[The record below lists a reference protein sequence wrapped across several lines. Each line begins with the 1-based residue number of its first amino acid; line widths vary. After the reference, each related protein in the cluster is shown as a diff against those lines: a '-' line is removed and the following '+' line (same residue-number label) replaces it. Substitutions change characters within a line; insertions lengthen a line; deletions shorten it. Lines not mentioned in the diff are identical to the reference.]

1 MNDKLLFFPS
11 RPLMR
16 FIAFQLLLIALVG
29 SLTRA
34 QTVTPPAVPDP
45 RPTPPQATTGSPASA
60 TLINEQTTPTQAA
73 PAQPTT
79 SPASPVA
86 NQPGIPVSG
95 TVIDAQSQPLPG
107 VTVSIKG
114 TTRGTTT
121 NADGTFQVNVA
132 SSQDILIFSFIGY
145 GTQEVAVGNQTAVR
159 VTMAED
165 SRTLNEVVVVGYGT
179 QRKRDLTGA
188 VAQLKGEEIVKY
200 PVQTPTQALQSKLAG
215 VQVIASGR
223 PNEQPQIRVR
233 GVGSALAGVSPLYV
247 VDGVLTD
254 DIRNISNND
263 ILSIE
268 VLKDASAAIYGVR
281 AANGVV
287 IVTTRRGKSG
297 ATQVQYDAN
306 FSIRQPAN
314 LVQMANRDQY
324 INYLTDAAPNQNV
337 NNPPLTYNQ
346 TTNWYDQAL
355 RNAPQSNHNLS
366 VSGGSER
373 NTFFF
378 SAGYFTDFGVVN
390 TNDFRRL
397 TIRANNEIKINDKL
411 TFSNQLSFSRGNE
424 RAVNLDG
431 VYASLYRAAPIV
443 PALVDG
449 KYGNLSAYG
458 NVGNPLLTLDARNQR
473 VINNRLQGNLALNYK
488 PVEWLTLRSAFN
500 TDLIFNRDR
509 TYLRAFQNDANT
521 FITAGGNQRQQNSQL
536 NLNES
541 RSLRYIID
549 NTATVEKAF
558 GESNVT
564 FLLGSVTEQFTSD
577 TLLASRINVPDD
589 PDLWYLRLGNPD
601 QQLSNAS
608 GGDLQT
614 RQSFVTRVTYSLRNK
629 YLFNASLRA
638 DGSSKFRERWG
649 YFPTAGVGWVIS
661 DEDFMKNQSVL
672 SFLKFR
678 GSWGILGNDNI
689 ASNAYILTAN
699 VNIPYFYNNG
709 LTLGSAIQ
717 DIKDQQLKWERT
729 QQIDAGIEFAL
740 LDDRLTGEIDYYSKT
755 TRDALAFR
763 VIPAIFGDPDNQF
776 LTNIASFRNRG
787 FEFILNWKETLK
799 SGLSYSIGGN
809 LTINRNQLVGLN
821 GGQALLAGG
830 VGQQGFVTR
839 SDNGQPVGS
848 FYVLNAIGVFQNQAE
863 IDGSPVFGTRA
874 NVRPGDLKYEDVDGN
889 GVINDNDR
897 IYAGSYQPKLYY
909 GINLGL
915 NYKGFD
921 LSADL
926 YGNVGNKVYNGKK
939 AFRFENTDNI
949 EAAYADARWTTSRP
963 SQTDPRIIT
972 SATPASTYFVE
983 SGSFVRLNNLTL
995 GYTIP
1000 AGLKDKAKLR
1010 TARIYVTSQ
1019 NLFTVKQFSGFSPE
1033 LPGGPLD
1040 SGIELNSYPTTRT
1053 FAVGLNVGF

>member
-1 MNDKLLFFPS
+1 MLG
-11 RPLMR
+11 
-16 FIAFQLLLIALVG
+16 Q
-29 SLTRA
+29 A
-34 QTVTPPAVPDP
+34 QTVNTPIATPP
-45 RPTPPQATTGSPASA
+45 PPATSASPSSQTAASPAIAPPVSPS
-60 TLINEQTTPTQAA
+60 TSA
-73 PAQPTT
+73 PASQADIT
-79 SPASPVA
+79 
-86 NQPGIPVSG
+86 VSG
-95 TVIDAQSQPLPG
+95 KVVDAQSQPLPG
-107 VTVSIKG
+107 VTVTIKG

-121 NADGTFQVNVA
+121 DANGSFQLSVADNQAVLV
-132 SSQDILIFSFIGY
+132 FSFIGFA
-145 GTQEVAVGNQTAVR
+145 TQEVVVGNQTSL
-159 VTMAED
+159 TITLAED
-165 SRTLNEVVVVGYGT
+165 TQTLNEVVVVGYGT

-188 VAQLKGEEIVKY
+188 VAQVKGEEIQRY

-215 VQVIASGR
+215 VQIISSGR

-297 ATQVQYDAN
+297 ATQVQYN
-306 FSIRQPAN
+306 GNISLRQPAN
-314 LVQMANRDQY
+314 LVRMANRDQY
-324 INYLTDAAPNQNV
+324 IGYLADAAPNQNV
-337 NNPPLTYNQ
+337 NNPPLTYGQ
-346 TTNWYDQAL
+346 TTNWYEQAL

-366 VSGGSER
+366 ISGGGER
-373 NTFFF
+373 NTFYF
-378 SAGYFTDFGVVN
+378 SVGYFTDYGVVK

-397 TIRANNEIKINDKL
+397 TIRANNEINISKKL

-431 VYASLYRAAPIV
+431 TYQSLYRAAPIV
-443 PALVDG
+443 PAKVGDR
-449 KYGNLSAYG
+449 YGNLSAFG
-458 NVGNPLLTLDARNQR
+458 NVGNPILSLESRNQR
-473 VINNRLQGNLALNYK
+473 IINNRLQGNLSLDYK
-488 PVEWLTLRSAFN
+488 PVEWLRLHSAFN

-509 TYLRAFQNDANT
+509 TYLRAFQNDAAT
-521 FITAGGNQRQQNSQL
+521 FVTAGGNQRQINSQL
-536 NLNES
+536 SLNES
-541 RSLRYIID
+541 KSLRYIID
-549 NTATVEKAF
+549 NTATVDRTF
-558 GESNVT
+558 GENSLT

-577 TLLASRINVPDD
+577 FIQGARINVPND
-589 PDLWYLRLGNPD
+589 PNQWYLGLGNPD
-601 QQLSNAS
+601 QQLSNNS

-614 RQSFVTRVTYSLRNK
+614 RQSFVSRVTYSFMNK

-649 YFPTAGVGWVIS
+649 YFPTAGIGWVIS
-661 DEDFMKNQSVL
+661 DEGFMKDQSL
-672 SFLKFR
+672 LNFLKFR
-678 GSWGILGNDNI
+678 SSWGILGNDNI
-689 ASNAYILTAN
+689 TSNAYILTAA
-699 VNIPYFYNNG
+699 VNIPYFFNNG
-709 LTLGSAIQ
+709 LTLGTAIQ

-729 QQIDAGIEFAL
+729 EQIDAGFEFVM
-740 LDDRLTGEIDYYSKT
+740 LDNRLSGEIDYYSKT

-763 VIPAIFGDPDNQF
+763 IIPAIFGDPDNQY

-787 FEFILNWKETLK
+787 FEFVLNWKENLEN
-799 SGLSYSIGGN
+799 GLGYTIGGN
-809 LTINRNQLVGLN
+809 LTINRNQLIGLN

-830 VGQQGFVTR
+830 VGQQGLVTR

-863 IDGSPVFGTRA
+863 IDAAPVFGNRA
-874 NVRPGDLKYEDVDGN
+874 NVRPGDLKYQDVDGN

-897 IYAGSYQPKLYY
+897 IYAGSYQPRLYY

-921 LSADL
+921 LAADV
-926 YGNVGNKVYNGKK
+926 YGNAGNKVYNGKK

-949 EAAYADARWTTSRP
+949 EAAYADARWLPDRP
-963 SQTDPRIIT
+963 SLTDPRTIT
-972 SATPASTYFVE
+972 SATPASTYFIE

-1000 AGLKDKAKLR
+1000 ASLKDRLKIR
-1010 TARIYVTSQ
+1010 QARVYVTAQ
-1019 NLFTVKQFSGFSPE
+1019 NLFTIKQFSGFSPE

-1040 SGIELNSYPTTRT
+1040 SGIELNSYPTVRT
-1053 FAVGLNVGF
+1053 LAVGLNMGF

>member
-1 MNDKLLFFPS
+1 MNKLRYLV
-11 RPLMR
+11 
-16 FIAFQLLLIALVG
+16 LLGVLWSVVG
-29 SLTRA
+29 WGQS
-34 QTVTPPAVPDP
+34 VNTPGTPA
-45 RPTPPQATTGSPASA
+45 TPMSPQATSVSPGSQTAINGQINAGQSTASPAVS
-60 TLINEQTTPTQAA
+60 QTGV
-73 PAQPTT
+73 
-79 SPASPVA
+79 S
-86 NQPGIPVSG
+86 VSG
-95 TVIDAQSQPLPG
+95 KVTDSQGQPLPG
-107 VTVSIKG
+107 VTVTLKG
-114 TTRGTTT
+114 STRGTTT
-121 NADGTFQVNVA
+121 DANGSFQLTGVTNQSV
-132 SSQDILIFSFIGY
+132 LVFSYIGFAN
-145 GTQEVAVGNQTAVR
+145 QEVAVGNQTAIN
-159 VTMAED
+159 VTLAD
-165 SRTLNEVVVVGYGT
+165 DTQTLNEVVVVGYGT

-188 VAQLKGEEIVKY
+188 VAQIKGEEIVKY
-200 PVQTPTQALQSKLAG
+200 PVQTPTQALQSRLAG

-306 FSIRQPAN
+306 FSVRQPAN

-324 INYLTDAAPNQNV
+324 VSYLADAAPNQNV
-337 NNPPLTYNQ
+337 NNPPLTSDQ

-366 VSGGSER
+366 ISGGSER

-378 SAGYFTDFGVVN
+378 SAGYFTDVGVVK

-397 TIRANNEIKINDKL
+397 TIRANNEVKINDKL

-424 RAVNLDG
+424 KAVNLDG
-431 VYASLYRAAPIV
+431 VYSSLYRAAPIV
-443 PALVDG
+443 PAKVGD
-449 KYGNLSAYG
+449 KYGNLSAFG
-458 NVGNPLLTLDARNQR
+458 NVGNPLLSLDARDQR
-473 VINNRLQGNLALNYK
+473 IINNRLQGNLALSYK

-500 TDLIFNRDR
+500 GDLIFNRDR

-521 FITAGGNQRQQNSQL
+521 FVTAGGNQRQQNSQL
-536 NLNES
+536 NVNES

-549 NTATVEKAF
+549 NTATIDKTF
-558 GESNVT
+558 GDNNLT
-564 FLLGSVTEQFTSD
+564 FLLGAVTEQFTSD
-577 TLLASRINVPDD
+577 TLLASRINVPND
-589 PDLWYLRLGNPD
+589 PNLWYLRLGNPD

-614 RQSFVTRVTYSLRNK
+614 RQSFVTRVTYSLKNK

-649 YFPTAGVGWVIS
+649 YFPTAGIGWVIS
-661 DEDFMKNQSVL
+661 DEAFMKNQSL
-672 SFLKFR
+672 FNFLKFR

-699 VNIPYFYNNG
+699 VNIPYFYDNG
-709 LTLGSAIQ
+709 LTLGNAIQ

-729 QQIDAGIEFAL
+729 QQIDAGVEFAL
-740 LDDRLTGEIDYYSKT
+740 FDNRLTGEIDYYSKT

-763 VIPAIFGDPDNQF
+763 IIPAIFGDPDNQF

-787 FEFILNWKETLK
+787 FEFVLNWKETLE

-809 LTINRNQLVGLN
+809 LTTNKNELIGLN

-863 IDGSPVFGTRA
+863 IDGAPVFGDRA
-874 NVRPGDLKYEDVDGN
+874 NVRPGDLRYQDVDGN

-915 NYKGFD
+915 SYKGFD
-921 LSADL
+921 LAADV
-926 YGNVGNKVYNGKK
+926 YGNAGNKVYNGKK

-949 EAAYADARWTTSRP
+949 EAAYADARWTTNRP

-983 SGSFVRLNNLTL
+983 SGSFIRLNNLTL

-1000 AGLKDKAKLR
+1000 AALKDKVKLR

-1019 NLFTVKQFSGFSPE
+1019 NLFTIKQFSGFSPE

>member
-1 MNDKLLFFPS
+1 MKKIRYLFLLTWLSAFGLAQAQNQRVTGRVVSQNDK
-11 RPLMR
+11 
-16 FIAFQLLLIALVG
+16 QG
-29 SLTRA
+29 
-34 QTVTPPAVPDP
+34 
-45 RPTPPQATTGSPASA
+45 
-60 TLINEQTTPTQAA
+60 
-73 PAQPTT
+73 
-79 SPASPVA
+79 
-86 NQPGIPVSG
+86 
-95 TVIDAQSQPLPG
+95 LPG
-107 VTVSIKG
+107 TSVVVKG
-114 TTRGTTT
+114 TTVGTSTDAEG
-121 NADGTFQVNVA
+121 NYSIEAGTGAVLQ
-132 SSQDILIFSFIGY
+132 FSMIGMKP
-145 GTQEVAVGNQTAVR
+145 QEVPVGNQSTVNVELADD
-159 VTMAED
+159 AQALE
-165 SRTLNEVVVVGYGT
+165 EVVVVGYGT

-188 VAQLKGEEIVKY
+188 VAQLKGEEIIKY
-200 PVQTPTQALQSKLAG
+200 PVQTPTQALQSKMAG
-215 VQVIASGR
+215 VQIIASGR

-306 FSIRQPAN
+306 FSLRQPAN
-314 LVQMANRDQY
+314 LVKMASREQY
-324 INYLTDAAPNQNV
+324 VSYLADAAPNQNIS
-337 NNPPLTYNQ
+337 NPPLTSDQ
-346 TTNWYDQAL
+346 TTNWYDFAL

-366 VSGGSER
+366 ISGGSER

-397 TIRANNEIKINDKL
+397 TIRANNEVKINDKL

-424 RAVNLDG
+424 QAVNLDG
-431 VYASLYRAAPIV
+431 TYQSLYRAAPIV
-443 PALVDG
+443 PAKVGD
-449 KYGNLSAYG
+449 KYGNLSAFG
-458 NVGNPLLTLDARNQR
+458 NVGNPILTLDARNQQI
-473 VINNRLQGNLALNYK
+473 INNRLQGNLALNYK

-500 TDLIFNRDR
+500 TDLVFNRDR
-509 TYLRAFQNDANT
+509 TYLRAFQNDVNT
-521 FITAGGNQRQQNSQL
+521 FVTAGGNQRQQNSQL
-536 NLNES
+536 
-541 RSLRYIID
+541 SLTDGKSFRYIID
-549 NTATVEKAF
+549 NTATVDKTF
-558 GESNVT
+558 GENDFT
-564 FLLGSVTEQFTSD
+564 FLLGAVTEKFTSD
-577 TLLASRINVPDD
+577 FISGARINIPNDINQ
-589 PDLWYLRLGNPD
+589 WYLGLGDPN
-601 QQLSNAS
+601 QQLSNNS
-608 GGDLQT
+608 SGDLQT
-614 RQSFVTRVTYSLRNK
+614 RQSFVTRATYGLKNK

-649 YFPTAGVGWVIS
+649 YFPTAGIGWVIS
-661 DEDFMKNQSVL
+661 DESFMKTQSL
-672 SFLKFR
+672 FNFLKFR
-678 GSWGILGNDNI
+678 SSWGILGNDNI
-689 ASNAYILTAN
+689 GSNAYILTAA

-729 QQIDAGIEFAL
+729 QQVDVGLDFAL
-740 LDDRLTGEIDYYSKT
+740 LDNRLTGEIDYYNKT

-787 FEFILNWKETLK
+787 FEFVLNWKESMK
-799 SGLSYSIGGN
+799 AGFGYSIGAN
-809 LTINRNQLVGLN
+809 LTLNNNQIVGLN

-848 FYVLNAIGVFQNQAE
+848 FFVLNATGVYQNQAE
-863 IDGSPVFGTRA
+863 IDASPVFGNRA
-874 NVRPGDLKYEDVDGN
+874 DRRPGDLRYQDVN
-889 GVINDNDR
+889 GDNVINADDR

-915 NYKGFD
+915 NFKGFD
-921 LSADL
+921 LAADI
-926 YGNVGNKVYNGKK
+926 YGNAGNKIYNGKK

-949 EAAYADARWTTSRP
+949 ESAYADARWTTSRP
-963 SQTDPRIIT
+963 SQTDPRLIT
-972 SATPASTYFVE
+972 AATPASTYFVE

-1000 AGLKDKAKLR
+1000 TALREKVKLR
-1010 TARIYVTSQ
+1010 AARIYITSQ
-1019 NLFTVKQFSGFSPE
+1019 NLFTIKQFSGFSPE
-1033 LPGGPLD
+1033 LPGGALD

>member
-1 MNDKLLFFPS
+1 MNKLYCLF
-11 RPLMR
+11 
-16 FIAFQLLLIALVG
+16 LLGALCTAIG
-29 SLTRA
+29 RA
-34 QTVTPPAVPDP
+34 QSVNVPTTV
-45 RPTPPQATTGSPASA
+45 
-60 TLINEQTTPTQAA
+60 
-73 PAQPTT
+73 AQPTSPPAISAPPESQT
-79 SPASPVA
+79 AVSVQPASTSAILTPTTSQTGVS
-86 NQPGIPVSG
+86 VSG
-95 TVIDAQSQPLPG
+95 RVTDAKAQPLPG
-107 VTVSIKG
+107 VTVTLKG

-121 NADGTFQVNVA
+121 NADGAFQLTVA
-132 SSQDILIFSFIGY
+132 DAKAVLAFSFIGFA
-145 GTQEVAVGNQTAVR
+145 TQEIVVGNQTTLT
-159 VTMAED
+159 VTLAED
-165 SRTLNEVVVVGYGT
+165 SQTLNEVVVVGYGT

-188 VAQLKGEEIVKY
+188 VAQLKGEEITKY

-306 FSIRQPAN
+306 FSMRQPAN
-314 LVQMANRDQY
+314 LVEMANRDQY
-324 INYLTDAAPNQNV
+324 VSYLADAAPSQNV
-337 NNPPLTYNQ
+337 SNPPLTTNQ
-346 TTNWYDQAL
+346 TTNWYDYAL

-366 VSGGSER
+366 ISGGGER

-378 SAGYFTDFGVVN
+378 SAGYFTDVGVVK
-390 TNDFRRL
+390 TNDFKRL
-397 TIRANNEIKINDKL
+397 TIRANNDVKINDKL

-431 VYASLYRAAPIV
+431 VYQSLYRAAPIV
-443 PALVDG
+443 PAVVDG
-449 KYGNLSAYG
+449 KYGNLSAFG
-458 NVGNPLLTLDARNQR
+458 NVANPILSLDARNQR
-473 VINNRLQGNLALNYK
+473 IINNRLQGNLALNYK

-500 TDLIFNRDR
+500 TDLVFNRDR
-509 TYLRAFQNDANT
+509 TYLRAFQNDAVT

-536 NLNES
+536 SLNES
-541 RSLRYIID
+541 KSVRYIID
-549 NTATVEKAF
+549 NTATLDKAF
-558 GESNVT
+558 GQSNLT
-564 FLLGSVTEQFTSD
+564 FLLGSVTERFTSD
-577 TLLASRINVPDD
+577 FIEGARINVPNDQNQ
-589 PDLWYLRLGNPD
+589 WYLSLGDPN
-601 QQLSNAS
+601 QQLSNNS

-614 RQSFVTRVTYSLRNK
+614 RQSFVTRVTYSLRDK

-661 DEDFMKNQSVL
+661 DEAFMKTQSL
-672 SFLKFR
+672 FDFLKFR

-689 ASNAYILTAN
+689 ASNAYILTAA

-709 LTLGSAIQ
+709 LTLGSVIE

-729 QQIDAGIEFAL
+729 QQIDAGLEFAFF
-740 LDDRLTGEIDYYSKT
+740 DSRLTGELDYYSKT

-787 FEFILNWKETLK
+787 FEFILNWRETTK
-799 SGLSYSIGGN
+799 GGLGYSIGGN
-809 LTINRNQLVGLN
+809 LTSNRNQIVGLN
-821 GGQALLAGG
+821 GGQALLAGS

-863 IDGSPVFGTRA
+863 IDGSPVFGTKA
-874 NVRPGDLKYEDVDGN
+874 NVRPGDLKYEDVDRN
-889 GVINDNDR
+889 GTIDNNDR

-921 LSADL
+921 LAADV
-926 YGNVGNKVYNGKK
+926 YGNAGNQIYNGKK
-939 AFRFENTDNI
+939 AFRFENSDNI
-949 EAAYADARWTTSRP
+949 EAAYADARWLTNRP
-963 SQTDPRIIT
+963 STTDPRLIT
-972 SATPASTYFVE
+972 AATPASTYFVE

-1000 AGLKDKAKLR
+1000 NGLKERAKLR
-1010 TARIYVTSQ
+1010 TARLYVTAQ
-1019 NLFTVKQFSGFSPE
+1019 NLITLKRFSGFSPE

>member
-1 MNDKLLFFPS
+1 MKKIRYLFLLAWLAVCGLAQAQNQRVSGRIVSQNDK
-11 RPLMR
+11 
-16 FIAFQLLLIALVG
+16 
-29 SLTRA
+29 
-34 QTVTPPAVPDP
+34 
-45 RPTPPQATTGSPASA
+45 
-60 TLINEQTTPTQAA
+60 
-73 PAQPTT
+73 
-79 SPASPVA
+79 
-86 NQPGIPVSG
+86 
-95 TVIDAQSQPLPG
+95 QSLPG
-107 VTVSIKG
+107 ASIVVKG
-114 TTRGTTT
+114 TTTGTSTDS
-121 NADGTFQVNVA
+121 DGKYSIEVSNGA
-132 SSQDILIFSFIGY
+132 ILQFSMIGMKP
-145 GTQEVAVGNQTAVR
+145 QEIPVGNQSTINVELADD
-159 VTMAED
+159 AQALE
-165 SRTLNEVVVVGYGT
+165 EVVVVGYGT

-188 VAQLKGEEIVKY
+188 VAQLKGEEIIKY

-215 VQVIASGR
+215 VQIIASGR

-306 FSIRQPAN
+306 FSVRQAAN

-324 INYLTDAAPNQNV
+324 VNYLTDAAPNQNV
-337 NNPPLTYNQ
+337 NNPPLTSDQ
-346 TTNWYDQAL
+346 TTNWYDFAL

-366 VSGGSER
+366 ISGGGER

-378 SAGYFTDFGVVN
+378 SAGYFTDMGVIN
-390 TNDFRRL
+390 TNDFSRL
-397 TIRANNEIKINDKL
+397 TIRANNEVKINDRL

-431 VYASLYRAAPIV
+431 TYQGLYRAAPIV
-443 PALVDG
+443 PAKAGD

-458 NVGNPLLTLDARNQR
+458 NVGNPILSLDARNQKI
-473 VINNRLQGNLALNYK
+473 INNRVQGNLALNYK

-500 TDLIFNRDR
+500 TDLVFNRSQ
-509 TYLRAFQNDANT
+509 TYLRAFQNDAAT
-521 FITAGGNQRQQNSQL
+521 FVTAGGNQRQQNSQL
-536 NLNES
+536 TLNES
-541 RSLRYIID
+541 KSLRYIID
-549 NTATVEKAF
+549 NTATIDKSF
-558 GESNVT
+558 GENNLT
-564 FLLGSVTEQFTSD
+564 FLVGSVTEKFTSD
-577 TLLASRINVPDD
+577 FLEGARINIPND
-589 PDLWYLRLGNPD
+589 PNQWYLGLGDPNL
-601 QQLSNAS
+601 QLSNNS

-614 RQSFVTRVTYSLRNK
+614 RQSFVTRVTYSLQNK

-661 DEDFMKNQSVL
+661 DESFMKNQTL
-672 SFLKFR
+672 FDFLKFR

-689 ASNAYILTAN
+689 ASNAYILTAAI
-699 VNIPYFYNNG
+699 NIPYFYNNG
-709 LTLGSAIQ
+709 LVLGSAIQ
-717 DIKDQQLKWERT
+717 DIKNQQLKWERT
-729 QQIDAGIEFAL
+729 QQIDAGLEFAFFNS
-740 LDDRLTGEIDYYSKT
+740 RLTGEIDYYSKT
-755 TRDALAFR
+755 TRDALAFQI
-763 VIPAIFGDPDNQF
+763 IPAIFGDPDNQY

-787 FEFILNWKETLK
+787 FEFVLNWKETK
-799 SGLSYSIGGN
+799 TNGLGYNIGGN
-809 LTINRNQLVGLN
+809 LTLNQNQLVGLN
-821 GGQALLAGG
+821 GGQALLGG
-830 VGQQGFVTR
+830 SVGQQGFVTR

-848 FYVLNAIGVFQNQAE
+848 FYVLNATGVYQNQTE

-874 NVRPGDLKYEDVDGN
+874 NVRPGDLKYQDVDGN
-889 GVINDNDR
+889 GLIDNNDR

-921 LSADL
+921 LAADV
-926 YGNVGNKVYNGKK
+926 YGNTGNKIYNGKK

-963 SQTDPRIIT
+963 SQTDPRILT
-972 SATPASTYFVE
+972 SATPASTYFIE

-1000 AGLKDKAKLR
+1000 TTLKTKAKLR

-1019 NLFTVKQFSGFSPE
+1019 NLFTIKKFSGFSPE
-1033 LPGGPLD
+1033 LPGGNLD
-1040 SGIELNSYPTTRT
+1040 LPAGSSVLNSGIELNSYPTTRT

>member
-1 MNDKLLFFPS
+1 MNKLRYLLLLAWLAVCGQVQAQTQPVTGVVTSKNDK
-11 RPLMR
+11 
-16 FIAFQLLLIALVG
+16 QG
-29 SLTRA
+29 
-34 QTVTPPAVPDP
+34 
-45 RPTPPQATTGSPASA
+45 
-60 TLINEQTTPTQAA
+60 
-73 PAQPTT
+73 
-79 SPASPVA
+79 
-86 NQPGIPVSG
+86 
-95 TVIDAQSQPLPG
+95 LPG
-107 VTVSIKG
+107 ANVIVKG
-114 TTRGTTT
+114 TTTGTST
-121 NADGTFQVNVA
+121 DVNGSYTITVGEGA
-132 SSQDILIFSFIGY
+132 VLQFSMIGMQ
-145 GTQEVAVGNQTAVR
+145 TQEIPVGSQTQINVELADD
-159 VTMAED
+159 AQALE
-165 SRTLNEVVVVGYGT
+165 EVVVVGYGT

-188 VAQLKGEEIVKY
+188 VAQLKGEEITKY

-314 LVQMANRDQY
+314 LVRMASRQQY
-324 INYLTDAAPNQNV
+324 IDYLTDAAPNLNV
-337 NNPPLTYNQ
+337 NNPPLTWDQ
-346 TTNWYDQAL
+346 TTDWYGQAL
-355 RNAPQSNHNLS
+355 RNAPQMNHNLS
-366 VSGGSER
+366 VSGGGER

-378 SAGYFTDFGVVN
+378 SAGYFSDFGVVN
-390 TNDFRRL
+390 TNNFKRL

-431 VYASLYRAAPIV
+431 TYQSLYRAAPIV
-443 PALVDG
+443 PAKIGD
-449 KYGNLSAYG
+449 KYGNLSAFG
-458 NVGNPLLTLDARNQR
+458 NVGNPILSLEARNQR
-473 VINNRLQGNLALNYK
+473 ILNNRLQGNLALAYK

-500 TDLIFNRDR
+500 TDLVFNRDQ
-509 TYLRAFQNDANT
+509 TYLRGYQNDANT

-536 NLNES
+536 TVGDT

-549 NTATVEKAF
+549 NTATFDKSF

-564 FLLGSVTEQFTSD
+564 FLLGSVTEQFT
-577 TLLASRINVPDD
+577 TNFLQGSRINIPND
-589 PDLWYLRLGNPD
+589 PNLWYLGLGDPNN
-601 QQLSNAS
+601 QLAND
-608 GGDLQT
+608 GTGDLQT
-614 RQSFVTRVTYSLRNK
+614 RQSFVTRVTYSLKNR

-638 DGSSKFRERWG
+638 DGSSKFSERWG

-661 DEDFMKNQSVL
+661 DEDFMKDQTL
-672 SFLKFR
+672 FDFLKFR

-689 ASNAYILTAN
+689 TSNAYITTAT

-709 LTLGSAIQ
+709 ISLGSAIQ
-717 DIKDQQLKWERT
+717 DIKDQRLKWERT
-729 QQIDAGIEFAL
+729 QQIDAGLEFAFFKN
-740 LDDRLTGEIDYYSKT
+740 RLSGEIDYYNKT

-799 SGLSYSIGGN
+799 SGLGYSIGGN
-809 LTINRNQLVGLN
+809 LTINRNELVGLN
-821 GGQALLAGG
+821 GGQALLAGS

-848 FYVLNAIGVFQNQAE
+848 FYVLNATGVFQNQSE
-863 IDGSPVFGTRA
+863 IDASPVYGNRA
-874 NVRPGDLKYEDVDGN
+874 TVRPGDLKYQDVDGN
-889 GVINDNDR
+889 GVIDANDR
-897 IYAGSYQPKLYY
+897 IYAGSYQPKMYY

-915 NYKGFD
+915 TYKRFD
-921 LSADL
+921 LAADV
-926 YGNVGNKVYNGKK
+926 YGNVGNKIYNGKK

-949 EAAYADARWTTSRP
+949 ESAYADARWLPNRP
-963 SQTDPRIIT
+963 SQTDPRLIT

-1000 AGLKDKAKLR
+1000 NGLKEKAKLR
-1010 TARIYVTSQ
+1010 TARVYVTSQ
-1019 NLFTVKQFSGFSPE
+1019 NLFTVQQFSGFSPE
-1033 LPGGPLD
+1033 LPGGALD

>member
-1 MNDKLLFFPS
+1 MKTIYYLLMLGVLCGNTVDAQVIAPAPATIGLPAPPS
-11 RPLMR
+11 ATSASP
-16 FIAFQLLLIALVG
+16 QSQTLITEPNSIVQA
-29 SLTRA
+29 
-34 QTVTPPAVPDP
+34 PA
-45 RPTPPQATTGSPASA
+45 TAPAS
-60 TLINEQTTPTQAA
+60 QTG
-73 PAQPTT
+73 
-79 SPASPVA
+79 VA
-86 NQPGIPVSG
+86 VSG
-95 TVIDAQSQPLPG
+95 TVVDAQNQSLPG
-107 VTVSIKG
+107 VTVAVKG
-114 TTRGTTT
+114 TGTPDRMRGTTT
-121 NADGTFQVNVA
+121 DTDGKFQLTVADNQTVLA
-132 SSQDILIFSFIGY
+132 FSYIGFAP
-145 GTQEVAVGNQTAVR
+145 QEVVVGNQTTIN
-159 VTMAED
+159 VTLAED
-165 SRTLNEVVVVGYGT
+165 SQTLNEVVVVGYGT
-179 QRKRDLTGA
+179 QRRRDLTGA
-188 VAQLKGEEIVKY
+188 VAQIRGEEIVKY

-215 VQVIASGR
+215 VQIIASGR

-287 IVTTRRGKSG
+287 IITTRRGKSG

-306 FSIRQPAN
+306 ISLRQPAN
-314 LVQMANRDQY
+314 LVRMANRDQY
-324 INYLTDAAPNQNV
+324 VAYLTDAAPSQNV
-337 NNPPLTYNQ
+337 SNPPLTTNQ
-346 TTNWYDQAL
+346 TTNWYDFAL

-397 TIRANNEIKINDKL
+397 TIRANNEVKINDKL

-431 VYASLYRAAPIV
+431 TYQSLYRASPVV
-443 PALVDG
+443 PAVVDG
-449 KYGNLSAYG
+449 KYGNLSAFG
-458 NVGNPLLTLDARNQR
+458 NVGNPILNLDSRNQR
-473 VINNRLQGNLALNYK
+473 IINNRIQGNLALNYK

-500 TDLIFNRDR
+500 ADLVFNRDR
-509 TYLRAFQNDANT
+509 TFLRQFQNDANT

-536 NLNES
+536 DLEEG

-549 NTATVEKAF
+549 NTATFDRAF
-558 GESNVT
+558 GESNLT
-564 FLLGSVTEQFTSD
+564 FLLGSVTEQFTTD
-577 TLLASRINVPDD
+577 VIRGGRINVPND
-589 PDLWYLRLGNPD
+589 PNLWYLSLGDPN
-601 QQLSNAS
+601 QRLSNTS
-608 GGDLQT
+608 EGDLQT
-614 RQSFVTRVTYSLRNK
+614 RQSFVTRVTYSLQNK

-661 DEDFMKNQSVL
+661 DEAFMKSQSL
-672 SFLKFR
+672 LNFLKLR

-689 ASNAYILTAN
+689 GSNAYILTAA

-717 DIKDQQLKWERT
+717 DIKDQQLQWERT
-729 QQIDAGIEFAL
+729 QQIDVGLEFAL
-740 LDDRLTGEIDYYSKT
+740 LNNRLTGEIDYYSKT

-763 VIPAIFGDPDNQF
+763 IIPAIFGDPDNQF

-787 FEFILNWKETLK
+787 FEFVLNWKETLGN
-799 SGLSYSIGGN
+799 GLSYSIGGN
-809 LTINRNQLVGLN
+809 LTRNRNQIIGLN

-848 FYVLNAIGVFQNQAE
+848 FYVLNVTGVFQNQAE
-863 IDGSPVFGTRA
+863 IDGAPVFGNRA
-874 NVRPGDLKYEDVDGN
+874 DVRAGDLRYEDVN
-889 GVINDNDR
+889 GDKVINNDDR

-915 NYKGFD
+915 NLKGFD
-921 LSADL
+921 LAADV
-926 YGNVGNKVYNGKK
+926 YGNAGNQIYNGKK

-949 EAAYADARWTTSRP
+949 EAAYADARWQTNRP
-963 SQTDPRIIT
+963 SSTDPRLLT
-972 SATPASTYFVE
+972 AATPASTYFIE

-1000 AGLKDKAKLR
+1000 TGLKEKVKLR
-1010 TARIYVTSQ
+1010 TARVYITSQ
-1019 NLFTVKQFSGFSPE
+1019 NLLTIKQFSGFSPE

-1053 FAVGLNVGF
+1053 FAVGLNLGF

>member
-1 MNDKLLFFPS
+1 MKKLHY
-11 RPLMR
+11 
-16 FIAFQLLLIALVG
+16 LLLLLGMFCPVIG
-29 SLTRA
+29 QA
-34 QTVTPPAVPDP
+34 QTVSPPSPAAIGL
-45 RPTPPQATTGSPASA
+45 PTPPQTATSASPESQTAGNPQTAPVPVSVSPATSQTGA
-60 TLINEQTTPTQAA
+60 T
-73 PAQPTT
+73 
-79 SPASPVA
+79 
-86 NQPGIPVSG
+86 VSG
-95 TVIDAQSQPLPG
+95 KVVDAQAQALPG
-107 VTVSIKG
+107 VTITVKG
-114 TTRGTTT
+114 STRGTTT
-121 NADGTFQVNVA
+121 NTDGTFQLTADPQAVLV
-132 SSQDILIFSFIGY
+132 FSYIGFA
-145 GTQEVAVGNQTAVR
+145 TQEVPVGNQTAIN
-159 VTMAED
+159 VTLAED
-165 SRTLNEVVVVGYGT
+165 SQTLNEVVVVGYGT

-188 VAQLKGEEIVKY
+188 VAQLKGEEIIKY

-215 VQVIASGR
+215 VQIIASGR

-306 FSIRQPAN
+306 FSVRQPAN
-314 LVQMANRDQY
+314 LVQMASRDQY
-324 INYLTDAAPNQNV
+324 VSYLTDAAPNQNV
-337 NNPPLTYNQ
+337 NNPPLTSSQ
-346 TTNWYDQAL
+346 TTNWYDFAL

-366 VSGGSER
+366 VSGGGER

-424 RAVNLDG
+424 RGVNLDG
-431 VYASLYRAAPIV
+431 TYQSLYRAAPIV
-443 PALVDG
+443 PAKEGD
-449 KYGNLSAYG
+449 KYGNLSAFG
-458 NVGNPLLTLDARNQR
+458 NVANPILSLEARNNR
-473 VINNRLQGNLALNYK
+473 IINNRLQGNLALNYK

-500 TDLIFNRDR
+500 TDLVFNRDR

-521 FITAGGNQRQQNSQL
+521 FVTAGGNQRQQNSQL
-536 NLNES
+536 SLNES
-541 RSLRYIID
+541 KSLRYIID
-549 NTATVEKAF
+549 NTATFDKTF
-558 GESNVT
+558 GESDFT
-564 FLLGSVTEQFTSD
+564 FLLGSVTENFTSD
-577 TLLASRINVPDD
+577 FITGARINVPND
-589 PDLWYLRLGNPD
+589 PNQWYLGLGDPN
-601 QQLSNAS
+601 QQLSNNS

-614 RQSFVTRVTYSLRNK
+614 RQSFVTRVTYGLKNK

-661 DEDFMKNQSVL
+661 DEGFMKDQSL
-672 SFLKFR
+672 FDFLKFR
-678 GSWGILGNDNI
+678 SSWGILGNDNI
-689 ASNAYILTAN
+689 ASNAYILTAA

-709 LTLGSAIQ
+709 LTLGTAIQ

-729 QQIDAGIEFAL
+729 QQVDVGLEFAL
-740 LDDRLTGEIDYYSKT
+740 FNNRLTGEIDYYNKT

-763 VIPAIFGDPDNQF
+763 VIPAIFGDPDNQL

-787 FEFILNWKETLK
+787 FEFVLNWKETFET
-799 SGLSYSIGGN
+799 GLGYSIGGN
-809 LTINRNQLVGLN
+809 LTTNQNQLVGLN
-821 GGQALLAGG
+821 GGQALLGGG

-848 FYVLNAIGVFQNQAE
+848 FYVLNATGVFQNQAE
-863 IDGSPVFGTRA
+863 IDGAPVFGNRA
-874 NVRPGDLKYEDVDGN
+874 NVRPGDLRYEDVN
-889 GVINDNDR
+889 GDNVINNDDR

-921 LSADL
+921 LAADV
-926 YGNVGNKVYNGKK
+926 YGNVGNKIYNGKK

-949 EAAYADARWTTSRP
+949 ESAYADARWQTNRP
-963 SQTDPRIIT
+963 STTDPRILT

-1000 AGLKDKAKLR
+1000 NGLKEKAKLR

-1019 NLFTVKQFSGFSPE
+1019 NLFTIQQYSGFSPE
-1033 LPGGPLD
+1033 LPGGTLD
-1040 SGIELNSYPTTRT
+1040 LPAGSSVLNSGIELNSYPTTRT